1 MRPLGFIEDWKTFS
15 KDFQEVLK
23 NEHAIGILLDC
34 PKHQLLRKSGLIH
47 AQDSVTALDDLMKK
61 KMSIYFIS
69 PGKPLPKYSEEI
81 KKFNDHII
89 LGLNINFRVNY
100 PCLILF
106 KSKGETLSDRTYLDL
121 KQDMCLYFNKVHQAI
136 SDYLKD
142 YDDKDSQY
150 PHFVKVLQNTYET
163 AKSELPK
170 VTLIKSLELAVM
182 SLGVYIFN

>member
-1 MRPLGFIEDWKTFS
+1 
-15 KDFQEVLK
+15 
-23 NEHAIGILLDC
+23 
-34 PKHQLLRKSGLIH
+34 
-47 AQDSVTALDDLMKK
+47 
-61 KMSIYFIS
+61 
-69 PGKPLPKYSEEI
+69 
-81 KKFNDHII
+81 
-89 LGLNINFRVNY
+89 
-100 PCLILF
+100 
-106 KSKGETLSDRTYLDL
+106 
-121 KQDMCLYFNKVHQAI
+121 MCLYFNKVHQAI